1 MEKSRLRNEN
11 TNTPPKKKI
20 YNPTSTAP
28 TSETNA
34 RYKIKAMQDD
44 SSTVNAIVEEKI
56 VESGVWVLV
65 CPSMSQRSPRSLRLA
80 SKRPGNNF
88 LFPALFSH

>member
-1 MEKSRLRNEN
+1 MAATNNTYMEKSRLRNEN

-44 SSTVNAIVEEKI
+44 SSTVNAIVEEKRLSRAAFGFWC
-56 VESGVWVLV
+56 VPP
-65 CPSMSQRSPRSLRLA
+65 CPRGRRA
-80 SKRPGNNF
+80 RYG
-88 LFPALFSH
+88 